1 MKKKSLYLK
10 NVNTITGKEKLFIEF
25 EMGKSKTESTETIFL
40 KNSDIK
46 IKKLLSDSEN
56 KVLLFEKKY
65 HVQDD
70 HNEKGSINK
79 VGTTIVNLLNA
90 SDDVLLTLKQFL
102 SALENFNFEEVKQIC
117 LKISG
122 IIDKYNLRTY
132 NVKNIT
138 DTIYMLYNAIIDASI
153 YKKYKENI
161 SIHEKYKGNISNLEK
176 ELYYLIKDDVKDKE
190 DYDRL
195 ILCDEFLEEIY
206 SLKNNYMGKLD
217 LIMLVD
223 VMLHNEVDLEKDFFH
238 QILLNI
244 VEKLEKNLRKTFN
257 IPLRRLLQQIFKQ
270 FYNDFKTVDDDTSLN
285 KLLKNNEEK
294 LEQKPYNNYYKELDT
309 YLSILENNS
318 INEIKKIK
326 SSHITN
332 NHLPKKFE
340 QFTYKDMAIVFVT
353 SLINDIEFMQ
363 NNYQEPNTELKYY
376 TAIKSKE
383 NTYIYEISS
392 WRELFYVSKFHIQK
406 NKTYLKRCATC
417 GQIFIAEKP
426 NRDNNCQ
433 RKCASNPKYTC
444 REYALVC
451 FRNGNKNTSKISKI
465 SNNIGAYM
473 RKIHKEGKI
482 NSETFLKETTNCKNI
497 RNSNE
502 LTEEEKIEKLNKLHE
517 ELKNRYGKGKNK
529 NPLSKNKDSDI
540 K

>member
-1 MKKKSLYLK
+1 MCEKKTLYLK

-25 EMGKSKTESTETIFL
+25 EIGKSKTESTETIFL

-46 IKKLLSDSEN
+46 IEKLLNDSEN

-65 HVQDD
+65 RVQDD

-90 SDDVLLTLKQFL
+90 SNDLLLALNQFL
-102 SALENFNFEEVKQIC
+102 SVLENFNFEEVKQIC

-122 IIDKYNLRTY
+122 IIDKYKLRTY

-138 DTIYMLYNAIIDASI
+138 DNLYMLYNTIIDARL
-153 YKKYKENI
+153 YK
-161 SIHEKYKGNISNLEK
+161 KYKGNISNMKK
-176 ELYYLIKDDVKDKE
+176 ELYYSITDYVKDKE
-190 DYDRL
+190 DYNRL

-206 SLKNNYMGKLD
+206 SLKNDYISKLD
-217 LIMLVD
+217 LIILVD
-223 VMLHNEVDLEKDFFH
+223 VMLHNEVDLEKNFFH

-244 VEKLEKNLRKTFN
+244 VEKLENNLRKNFKK
-257 IPLRRLLQQIFKQ
+257 PLRHLLRQIFKQ
-270 FYNDFKTVDDDTSLN
+270 FYNDFKTADDDTSLN
-285 KLLKNNEEK
+285 KLLKNSEEK

-326 SSHITN
+326 SSHIIN
-332 NHLPKKFE
+332 NHLPKKFD
-340 QFTYKDMAIVFVT
+340 QFTYKDMAIVFVK
-353 SLINDIEFMQ
+353 SLIDDIEFMK
-363 NNYQEPNTELKYY
+363 NNYQEHNTELKYY
-376 TAIKSKE
+376 NAIKPKE

-417 GQIFIAEKP
+417 GKIFIAEKP

-433 RKCASNPKYTC
+433 RKCYSNPKYTC
-444 REYALVC
+444 REYASKC
-451 FRNGNKNTSKISKI
+451 YRKSSKNTITISKI
-465 SNNIGAYM
+465 NNNIGAYM
-473 RKIHKEGKI
+473 RKMKKEGKI
-482 NSETFLKETTNCKNI
+482 SSEEFLKVTTNCKNI
-497 RNSNE
+497 RNSNK
-502 LTEEEKIEKLNKLHE
+502 LTEKEKIEKLNKLHE
-517 ELKNRYGKGKNK
+517 EVKSKYGKNKNK
-529 NPLSKNKDSDI
+529 NPLSNNKGSDT